1 MRPGVR
7 WKLRWEDI
15 LLALWIVALE
25 RGLQWLLGSAPSRW
39 LFTVD
44 GAAGGGSAVE
54 TAVGLAL
61 AENPLAVSRWFAA
74 LGPLTVVGW
83 LTILGLGLVIFTRGR
98 EDTTVDEGLARRML
112 VTGPFYYP
120 LALAVA
126 MIASGR
132 PPADGLSGQPP
143 YPGFLTPAWLRRA
156 AVVPA
161 ALLGQSAF
169 QDHARGF
176 LLPQVDAGAVALAL
190 KTLLLLAGFVL
201 LVAGPRIAAGS
212 SRSPK
217 DWIAPFVL
225 FLGAV
230 LLAERFA

>member
-1 MRPGVR
+1 MRHRGR
-7 WKLRWEDI
+7 WKLQWEDG

-25 RGLQWLLGSAPSRW
+25 RGLQWVLGSDPSQW
-39 LFTVD
+39 LLTVD
-44 GAAGGGSAVE
+44 GVGGGGSAVE

-61 AENPLAVSRWFAA
+61 AENPFAVSRWFAA
-74 LGPLTVVGW
+74 LGPLTVIGW
-83 LTILGLGLVIFTRGR
+83 LTVLGLALVIFTRGR

-126 MIASGR
+126 MIASVRTRAAGIAGE
-132 PPADGLSGQPP
+132 PA
-143 YPGFLTPAWLRRA
+143 YPGFLTPSWLRRG

-161 ALLGQSAF
+161 ALLGQSSF
-169 QDHARGF
+169 QDHARAF
-176 LLPQVDAGAVALAL
+176 LVPQVDAGAMALGL